1 MITIVIDKDNAVH
14 YKNIDDC
21 PEPYY
26 SDLQGNRGD
35 DWVELTL
42 DDETSTDF
50 FYLANTY
57 HVNLNHIIAV
67 GYEDENEELSYT
79 LDGTR

>member
-1 MITIVIDKDNAVH
+1 MITIVINKDNARH
-14 YKNIDDC
+14 YKFVDEF
-21 PEPYY
+21 EPYHC
-26 SDLQGNRGD
+26 DLQGDAGD

-42 DDETSTDF
+42 DNETSTDF

-57 HVNLNHIIAV
+57 HLNLNHIIAV
-67 GYEDENEELSYT
+67 GYEDDTEELSYT